1 MSLSRLY
8 QRRRWSAAFA
18 LAAMAFYA
26 VLLPWHTTSQT
37 YAQIAQAELMPA
49 SGHHCH
55 KVAVSDPAPGTKPS
69 KRSHCPIC
77 SGFAALQLAVAGTV
91 AIIPAGP
98 EATLPTAILAEHD
111 LADVPLSAPHN
122 RGPPLLRA

>member
-8 QRRRWSAAFA
+8 RRRRWSAAFA
-18 LAAMAFYA
+18 LASMAFYA
-26 VLLPWHTTSQT
+26 VLLPWHTNSQT
-37 YAQIAQAELMPA
+37 LAQIAQAELMPA
-49 SGHHCH
+49 AGHHCH

-91 AIIPAGP
+91 CDHSGGP
-98 EATLPTAILAEHD
+98 RSNLAHGD
-111 LADVPLSAPHN
+111 P
-122 RGPPLLRA
+122 RRA